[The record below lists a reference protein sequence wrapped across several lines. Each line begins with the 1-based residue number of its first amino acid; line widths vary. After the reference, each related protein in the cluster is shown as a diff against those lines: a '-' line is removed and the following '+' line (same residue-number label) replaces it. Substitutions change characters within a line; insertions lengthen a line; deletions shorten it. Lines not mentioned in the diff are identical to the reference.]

1 MIPEPDLALAER
13 LFGALRDASFDGV
26 GITRDTYGE
35 GEQRAHDMVEE
46 VARERGFEIA
56 KDAALNMY
64 LTLPG
69 ADRSRPAV
77 MTGSHLDSVPRGGN
91 FDGAAGVLAGLS
103 VLVGWR
109 DAGFTP
115 AADTT
120 LMVIRAEESSWF
132 PVSYLGS
139 RAALGLLPPSAL
151 DTPRNDNGRPWR
163 DHLAE
168 LGGSPERV
176 AAGEAWLDPARIAA
190 FVEVHI
196 EQGPVLVE
204 AGEPV
209 AAVTGIRGS
218 FRYRRARTVGAYA
231 HSGATPRGHRRD
243 AVLATARLVAAL
255 SDDWARLE
263 GEGRDLA
270 VTVGRFSTDPE
281 EADFAKVAG
290 RVDFS
295 LDVRSY
301 EPATLDLVHELLAGH
316 AARIEAE
323 TGARFELGERT
334 GSTPAPMDEGLRA
347 AILAE
352 GEAMQLRIRE
362 MPCGAGHD
370 AATFAGAGVPT
381 AMIFVRNANGSHN
394 PDEAMDFAD
403 FSIATRLLGR
413 VLARD
418 PLGRARG

>member
-1 MIPEPDLALAER
+1 VTPEPDLALAER
-13 LFGALRDASFDGV
+13 LFAELRETSFDGV

-46 VARERGFEIA
+46 VARVRGLEIA
-56 KDAALNMY
+56 KDAALNMFV
-64 LTLPG
+64 TLPG
-69 ADRSRPAV
+69 ADRTRPAV

-91 FDGAAGVLAGLS
+91 YDGAAGVLAGLC
-103 VLVGWR
+103 VLAGWQ

-120 LMVIRAEESSWF
+120 LAIIRAEESSWF

-139 RAALGLLPPSAL
+139 RAAFGLLPPETL
-151 DTPRNDNGRPWR
+151 DTPRNDNGRPFR
-163 DHLAE
+163 EHLSR
-168 LGGSPERV
+168 LGGSPDRV
-176 AAGEAWLDPARIAA
+176 AAGEAHLDPARIAA

-196 EQGPVLVE
+196 EQGPMLVE

-218 FRYRRARTVGAYA
+218 FRYRHARVFGAYA
-231 HSGATPRGHRRD
+231 HSGATPRSHRRD
-243 AVLATARLVAAL
+243 AVLAASRLVTVL
-255 SDDWARLE
+255 SEDWARLE

-270 VTVGRFSTDPE
+270 VTVGRFATDPD

-295 LDVRSY
+295 LDVRSF
-301 EPATLDLVHELLAGH
+301 EPATLDLVHDLLAGH
-316 AARIEAE
+316 VARIEAE
-323 TGARFELGERT
+323 TGARFELGQRT

-352 GEAMQLRIRE
+352 GEAMQLRVRE

-370 AATFAGAGVPT
+370 AATFAGQGVPT

-403 FSIATRLLGR
+403 FAVATRLLGR
-413 VLARD
+413 VLMRD
-418 PLGRARG
+418 PLGRTAG